1 MMNNIQNPK
10 EYIDEVSNTL
20 FQVRKKIPLVQCI
33 TNYVTIND
41 CANILL
47 SYGASPA
54 MCEAYDEVFD
64 FAKISSA
71 LYINVGTLT
80 KEQEGSAVLASISAK
95 VNNIPVVLDPVAC
108 AAIPRK
114 NSVIKRI
121 LELGRVDV
129 IKGNIGEIK
138 FLAGEA
144 SEVRGV
150 DSLDSGEGAL
160 ASCLTLSKKYNCV
173 VAATGKEDFI
183 TDGERSA
190 IIQNGTEMLTKIT
203 GAGCMLGSL
212 CAATAGAYD
221 DKFISTICAVLSMNL
236 AGEEAYEL
244 SKLPGSFRVKLID
257 CIYTLSEEKLKKEGK
272 IVWQ

>member
-1 MMNNIQNPK
+1 MINNSDYSNYTNNIC
-10 EYIDEVSNTL
+10 
-20 FQVRKKIPLVQCI
+20 QVLNDLRKKVPLVQCI

-71 LYINVGTLT
+71 LYINLGTLT
-80 KEQEGSAVLASISAK
+80 KEQEEAAVLAAISAK

-114 NSVIKRI
+114 NLVIKRI
-121 LELGRVDV
+121 LELGRVDI

-138 FLAGEA
+138 FLAGDVC
-144 SEVRGV
+144 EVRGM
-150 DSLDSGEGAL
+150 DSLDSGEGTLEACIAL
-160 ASCLTLSKKYNCV
+160 AKKYNCV

-183 TDGERSA
+183 TNGNHSA

-203 GAGCMLGSL
+203 GAGCMVGAL
-212 CAATAGAYD
+212 CAATAGAYE
-221 DKFISTICAVLSMNL
+221 DKFISTVCAILSMNL
-236 AGEEAYEL
+236 AAEEAYEL
-244 SKLPGSFRVKLID
+244 CKLPGSFRVKLID
-257 CIYTLSEEKLKKEGK
+257 CIYTLSDKKIRKEGK

>member
-1 MMNNIQNPK
+1 MINLNNIR
-10 EYIDEVSNTL
+10 EISNTL
-20 FQVRKKIPLVQCI
+20 SNVRKTTPLIQCI

-80 KEQEGSAVLASISAK
+80 KEQEEAAVLASISAK

-108 AAIPRK
+108 GAIPRK
-114 NSVIKRI
+114 VPVINRI
-121 LELGRVDV
+121 LELGRVDI

-138 FLAGEA
+138 FLAGQS

-150 DSLDSGEGAL
+150 DSLDSGDGAL
-160 ASCLTLSKKYNCV
+160 DACMQLAQKYNCV
-173 VAATGKEDFI
+173 VVATGKEDFI
-183 TDGERSA
+183 TDGTRKA
-190 IIQNGTEMLTKIT
+190 IVQNGTEMLTRIT
-203 GAGCMLGSL
+203 GAGCMLGAL
-212 CAATAGAYD
+212 CGATAAASE
-221 DKFISTICAVLSMNL
+221 DKFIAAVTAVLSMNL
-236 AGEEAYEL
+236 AGEEAYETVRV
-244 SKLPGSFRVKLID
+244 PGSFKVKLID
-257 CIYTLSEEKLKKEGK
+257 CIYTLNEEKLKKEGK
-272 IVWQ
+272 IIWE

>member
-1 MMNNIQNPK
+1 MINNLENTN
-10 EYIDEVSNTL
+10 YTNEVCNVL
-20 FQVRKKIPLVQCI
+20 QDLRAKVPLVQCI

-47 SYGASPA
+47 AYGASPA

-64 FAKISSA
+64 FTKISSA

-80 KEQEGSAVLASISAK
+80 KEQEEAAVLASISAK
-95 VNNIPVVLDPVAC
+95 VNNIPVILDPVAC

-114 NSVIKRI
+114 NLVIKRI

-160 ASCLTLSKKYNCV
+160 ASCILLAKKYNCV

-190 IIQNGTEMLTKIT
+190 VIKNGTDMLTKVT
-203 GAGCMLGSL
+203 GAGCMVGAL
-212 CAATAGAYD
+212 CAATAGAYT
-221 DKFISTICAVLSMNL
+221 DKFISTVCSILSMNL
-236 AGEEAYEL
+236 AGEEAYEI
-244 SKLPGSFRVKLID
+244 SKLPGSFRVALID
-257 CIYTLSEEKLKKEGK
+257 CIYTLSAEKIMEEGK
-272 IVWQ
+272 VLWQ

>member
-1 MMNNIQNPK
+1 MINASEGLNYTNK
-10 EYIDEVSNTL
+10 VCEVLNDL
-20 FQVRKKIPLVQCI
+20 RKKVPLVQCI

-47 SYGASPA
+47 AYGASPA

-64 FAKISSA
+64 FTKISSA

-80 KEQEGSAVLASISAK
+80 KEQEEAAVLAAISAK
-95 VNNIPVVLDPVAC
+95 VNNTPVVLDPVAC

-138 FLAGEA
+138 FLAGDVC
-144 SEVRGV
+144 EVRGV

-160 ASCLTLSKKYNCV
+160 ESCISLAQKYNCV
-173 VAATGKEDFI
+173 VAATGKDDFI
-183 TDGERSA
+183 TDGNRSA
-190 IIQNGTEMLTKIT
+190 IIQNGTEMLTKVT
-203 GAGCMLGSL
+203 GAGCMVGAL
-212 CAATAGAYD
+212 CAATAGVYE
-221 DKFISTICAVLSMNL
+221 DKLISTVCAILSMNL
-236 AGEEAYEL
+236 AGEEAYEICR
-244 SKLPGSFRVKLID
+244 LPGSFRVKLID
-257 CIYTLSEEKLKKEGK
+257 CIYTLSEEKIKKEGR
-272 IVWQ
+272 IIWQ

>member
-1 MMNNIQNPK
+1 MINKSGSLSFNDK
-10 EYIDEVSNTL
+10 VCDVLSDL
-20 FQVRKKIPLVQCI
+20 RKKVPLVHCI

-64 FAKISSA
+64 FTKISSA

-80 KEQEGSAVLASISAK
+80 KEQEEAAVLAAISAK

-121 LELGRVDV
+121 LELGRVDI

-138 FLAGEA
+138 FLAGDA
-144 SEVRGV
+144 CEVRGV

-160 ASCLTLSKKYNCV
+160 ESCIALAQKYNCV
-173 VAATGKEDFI
+173 VAATGKNDFI
-183 TDGERSA
+183 TDGNRSA

-203 GAGCMLGSL
+203 GAGCMVGAL
-212 CAATAGAYD
+212 CAATAGICK
-221 DKFISTICAVLSMNL
+221 DKLISTVCAILSMNL

-244 SKLPGSFRVKLID
+244 CKLPGSFRVKLID
-257 CIYTLSEEKLKKEGK
+257 CIYTLSEEKLKKEGR
-272 IVWQ
+272 IIWQ